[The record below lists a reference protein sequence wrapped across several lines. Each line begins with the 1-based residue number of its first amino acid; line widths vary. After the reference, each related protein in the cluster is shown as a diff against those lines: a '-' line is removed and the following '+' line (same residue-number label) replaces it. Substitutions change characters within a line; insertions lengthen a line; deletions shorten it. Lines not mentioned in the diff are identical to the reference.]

1 MTSEEAL
8 LQAESPLER
17 PLDDWGV
24 SLWASGAKDCLVTTS
39 VSSIGLGNMLAG
51 VELSLGL
58 PIEGAGVLTTG
69 GGGDFFLVRFCNTEL
84 HALVTERMALFPV
97 EGRERS

>member
-1 MTSEEAL
+1 MALEEAL
-8 LQAESPLER
+8 LEVESPLER

-39 VSSIGLGNMLAG
+39 VSSMGLGNMFAG

-58 PIEGAGVLTTG
+58 PNEGAGVL
-69 GGGDFFLVRFCNTEL
+69 
-84 HALVTERMALFPV
+84 V
-97 EGRERS
+97 EEVISS